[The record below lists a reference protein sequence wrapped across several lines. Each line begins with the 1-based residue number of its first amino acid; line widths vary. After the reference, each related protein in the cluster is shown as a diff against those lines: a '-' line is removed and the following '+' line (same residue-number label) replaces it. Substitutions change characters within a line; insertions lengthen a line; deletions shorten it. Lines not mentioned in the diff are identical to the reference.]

1 MKNIFKLLF
10 FKTKELPQYFVGK
23 KFQEALKII
32 YFSSFDLVDLYS
44 FDYTTNQKN
53 QESMPSKPGLL
64 LIGIEHKD
72 EMLQT
77 PDIYLNPI
85 DYEIQTNDIGFVIA
99 FDQMNA
105 QALSKNTELENNL
118 NYFHKNI
125 NYFKKSSSEEKS
137 TQLIFQMA
145 DKLDGNLKD
154 WSINKKKYFKKSREI
169 QELNYKALEIP
180 TVFNI
185 FENSTPKGIFNNH
198 IIVKGD
204 LDRFGK
210 IAFALR
216 TYSERP
222 IVLFS
227 DQPVNAS
234 EWVKIRNILTNVFY
248 VYGSTMNIK
257 HIMQLDPKKALK
269 ILILSSSKN
278 NFIMDSESIVF
289 TRTIADFFELNN
301 FLTEIMEDVNMKYL
315 SINPKYDENN
325 YFFWPYFTRGSI
337 HFSSLSMSFIA
348 KSIINRS
355 WVSLIKK
362 FIKPTKMGKLHNN
375 FQENSKINSLIIT
388 EEGEKWF
395 QCFGQLQYALMNSK
409 PSVIAIAVMKAKIQ
423 MKDKKQSTL
432 MTQMTLGQNKKIV
445 SQLSK
450 IMDNFYGNEFLMTN
464 PSVLMPLKKGDK
476 ILVMGNIKD
485 LEDEGFFKKNVNSS
499 FMITTPKEKDKGEID
514 SSNKKNTHFTFDKEY
529 QKKSIGLIKEK
540 IIETLTSVNSLLNLI
555 NKKSDE
561 HK

>member
-1 MKNIFKLLF
+1 M
-10 FKTKELPQYFVGK
+10 PQYFVGK

-32 YFSSFDLVDLYS
+32 YFSSFDLLDLYS
-44 FDYTTNQKN
+44 FDYSTNQKN
-53 QESMPSKPGLL
+53 QEPMPSKPGLL

-72 EMLQT
+72 ELLHNM

-99 FDQMNA
+99 FDQVNA
-105 QALSKNTELENNL
+105 QALSKNTELERNL
-118 NYFHKNI
+118 NFYHKNI
-125 NYFKKSSSEEKS
+125 NYFKKSPSEEKS
-137 TQLIFQMA
+137 TQLILQMA
-145 DKLDGNLKD
+145 DKLDGILKD
-154 WSINKKKYFKKSREI
+154 WDIKKKKYFKKSGEI
-169 QELNYKALEIP
+169 QELNHKALEIP

-185 FENSTPKGIFNNH
+185 FENSSPKGIFRNH
-198 IIVKGD
+198 IIVKGH
-204 LDRFGK
+204 LDCFGK

-222 IVLFS
+222 ILLFS
-227 DQPVNAS
+227 DQAVNAS
-234 EWVKIRNILTNVFY
+234 EWIKIRNILTNVFY
-248 VYGSTMNIK
+248 VHGNTTNIK
-257 HIMQLDPKKALK
+257 HILQLDPKKASK

-362 FIKPTKMGKLHNN
+362 FIKPTKMGKVHNN

-423 MKDKKQSTL
+423 IKDKKQSTL
-432 MTQMTLGQNKKIV
+432 MTQMTLSQNKKIV

-450 IMDNFYGNEFLMTN
+450 LMDNFYGNEFLMTN

-485 LEDEGFFKKNVNSS
+485 LEDEGFFKKKVNSS
-499 FMITTPKEKDKGEID
+499 FMITTPKEKGEID
-514 SSNKKNTHFTFDKEY
+514 SSSKKNAHFTFDREY
-529 QKKSIGLIKEK
+529 QKQSIGLIKEK
-540 IIETLTSVNSLLNLI
+540 IIETLTSVNSLLSLI
-555 NKKSDE
+555 NEKSGENGLKK
-561 HK
+561 